1 MLCVPLGFS
10 QTPNLRITEEVAKF
24 EAAAFKRSLKGTT
37 INRSYRGFFDVTK
50 QSIDI
55 KVNPGIRFIEGAV
68 TTTFT
73 IIEGGYNEIEL
84 NCSDSLKVSSVLLDG
99 NSAEY
104 SAGRDFL
111 VIKSSN
117 ELVPETNHVLQ
128 ITYSGIP
135 PATRAFETDTNNYGD
150 TVMWTLSEPYG
161 AKDWWPC
168 KQDLADKF
176 DQLDMRV
183 TVPKKYKVAAN
194 GLLQSITPIGLNDLQ
209 YHWKHNYPIVTYLV
223 AFAVAD
229 YVVMTETLDLKE
241 GELEFVNYVYPQDSA
256 TAAED
261 LREFKNTMDLFED
274 LLGPYPFRKEHY
286 GHAQFGWGG
295 GMEHQTMSF
304 MNNFQYP
311 LVAHEL
317 AHQWFGDH
325 VTCGS
330 WEDLWLNESF
340 ATYFEGLTVERFQS
354 KALWDYWKVLKTNNI
369 TKKPD
374 GSVFVTD
381 TNNINRLF
389 NGRLTYNKGAYV
401 LNMLRWQ
408 VGDSTFFAAIRN
420 YLSDP
425 NLAGG
430 YARTSDLQSHME
442 AISGQNLQ
450 NFFDIWFLGEGYPTY
465 QVNWNQQQDSTLN
478 LTVNQSTSHPS
489 VPFYAMPLPIRAE
502 GWTRDTVLR
511 LDHTFSGESFSAKI
525 PFQVIK
531 VVMNHDL
538 WLLTGENQV
547 IGLRENMLEAQVSI
561 YPNPAKDRIYLEGL
575 EASNTEIEFK
585 LFDTFGRLVITQTI
599 KPNTNP
605 IELDVHTLKPGFYLL
620 KAITENGPIS
630 QEIIV
635 H

>member
-304 MNNFQYP
+304 MANFNHG

-317 AHQWFGDH
+317 AHQWWGNR
-325 VTCGS
+325 VTCKS
-330 WEDLWLNESF
+330 WNHMWLNEGM
-340 ATYFEGLTVERFQS
+340 ATFMSAAYNEYRFGQS
-354 KALWDYWKVLKTNNI
+354 KYMADIGSYQKVYESIRNKGGDRPLVFNNW
-369 TKKPD
+369 
-374 GSVFVTD
+374 
-381 TNNINRLF
+381 INPSGDDRNLVYF
-389 NGRLTYNKGAYV
+389 KGAYV
-401 LNMLRWQ
+401 MHLLR
-408 VGDSTFFAAIRN
+408 
-420 YLSDP
+420 
-425 NLAGG
+425 
-430 YARTSDLQSHME
+430 ME
-442 AISGQNLQ
+442 
-450 NFFDIWFLGEGYPTY
+450 LGLG
-465 QVNWNQQQDSTLN
+465 
-478 LTVNQSTSHPS
+478 
-489 VPFYAMPLPIRAE
+489 I
-502 GWTRDTVLR
+502 
-511 LDHTFSGESFSAKI
+511 
-525 PFQVIK
+525 
-531 VVMNHDL
+531 
-538 WLLTGENQV
+538 
-547 IGLRENMLEAQVSI
+547 
-561 YPNPAKDRIYLEGL
+561 
-575 EASNTEIEFK
+575 
-585 LFDTFGRLVITQTI
+585 
-599 KPNTNP
+599 
-605 IELDVHTLKPGFYLL
+605 
-620 KAITENGPIS
+620 
-630 QEIIV
+630 
-635 H
+635 